1 VARLDAATRA
11 KLPDSAF
18 AYVDSA
24 GKRHLP
30 IYDDSHVRNALA
42 RFNQVRFESDGARDA
57 ARTKLL
63 KAAKRHRIV
72 PVGFIDA
79 QLRAERGNPAAPELP
94 TGFVTML
101 MTDIE
106 GSTEI
111 LDRLGDRFGDLL
123 DELRDLLRSTV
134 GDLGCVVEARADEL
148 FAVFATPRAA
158 VASAVAAQR
167 ELAARRLQG
176 EQVRVRVGIHSGY
189 PTRRQA
195 NYIGMPVH
203 LTARVCNAAHGGQ
216 VVVTGDTRLALTGS
230 DPLDVGFTSLGTH
243 RLRGIPGDV
252 PLHQVVGAGLARRFP
267 PPRTA

>member
-11 KLPDSAF
+11 KLPNTAF
-18 AYVDSA
+18 AYVDSR
-24 GKRHLP
+24 GGRHLP
-30 IYDDSHVRNALA
+30 IYDESHVRNALA
-42 RFNQVRFESDGARDA
+42 RFNQVAFESDDARDA
-57 ARTKLL
+57 ARTRLL
-63 KAAKRHRIV
+63 KAAKRYRIV

-79 QLRAERGNPAAPELP
+79 QLRAERGTPADALP

-101 MTDIE
+101 MSDIE
-106 GSTEI
+106 GSTGI

-123 DELRDLLRSTV
+123 DELRDVLRGAV
-134 GDLGCVVEARADEL
+134 GDHGCVVEARADEL

-158 VASAVAAQR
+158 VESAVAAQR

-176 EQVRVRVGIHSGY
+176 ERVRVRIGIHSGY
-189 PTRRQA
+189 PTRRQG